1 MIDDEFDSCVD
12 LLAGHTR
19 PASQPRAGKRSLAPE
34 AVVWHTWLL
43 TLTGRT
49 VPGRSPA
56 PQPAPPPGPNPMV
69 TEEVS
74 ALGTAFDAVTAIEW
88 QKLWLATQRRPWRS
102 LAVVP
107 VGGSIPTPRIA
118 RALAEVGSGHLG
130 PGMMVTDATNVTL
143 EWLRASMESWTKR
156 RGRVD
161 RVLIA
166 LGPVL
171 ERPASLALAQAADAS
186 ILCLVLNDSSISEAA
201 QTIEEIGRER
211 FLGSVI
217 LRPRKNTMEPR

>member
-1 MIDDEFDSCVD
+1 
-12 LLAGHTR
+12 
-19 PASQPRAGKRSLAPE
+19 
-34 AVVWHTWLL
+34 VVWHTWLL

-49 VPGRSPA
+49 VPGRALPPEPA
-56 PQPAPPPGPNPMV
+56 SPPGPNPTV

-107 VGGSIPTPRIA
+107 VGGGIPTARVV

-130 PGMMVTDATNVTL
+130 PGLMVTDATNVTL

-156 RGRVD
+156 RGRID

-171 ERPASLALAQAADAS
+171 ERPGSLALAQAADAA
-186 ILCLVLNDSSISEAA
+186 ILCLVLNESSIAEAA
-201 QTIEEIGRER
+201 RTIEEVGRER

-217 LRPRKNTMEPR
+217 LRPRKNKMERR

>member
-1 MIDDEFDSCVD
+1 
-12 LLAGHTR
+12 
-19 PASQPRAGKRSLAPE
+19 
-34 AVVWHTWLL
+34 
-43 TLTGRT
+43 
-49 VPGRSPA
+49 
-56 PQPAPPPGPNPMV
+56 MV
-69 TEEVS
+69 SEEVS

-88 QKLWLATQRRPWRS
+88 QKLWLATQRRSWRS

-107 VGGSIPTPRIA
+107 VGGGIPTPRVA
-118 RALAEVGSGHLG
+118 RALAEAGSSHLG

-156 RGRVD
+156 RGHVD

-171 ERPASLALAQAADAS
+171 ERPASLALAQAADAT
-186 ILCLVLNDSSISEAA
+186 ILCLVLGESSISDAA
-201 QTIEEIGRER
+201 RTIEEVGRER

-217 LRPRKNTMEPR
+217 LRARKDKNKMVLR